1 MFPKLNGYRKRFY
14 EAKYMSFSVKN
25 EKLLKTTKES
35 VINSEIV
42 LIIKLIA
49 SYSTMKNMKW
59 NKVL

>member
-49 SYSTMKNMKW
+49 S
-59 NKVL
+59 